1 VADPPPEQGERFKQN
16 PAQLLKSATE
26 ECLHYDSSVKSSRGT
41 EPPDMFATLET
52 FIWRYSPRQQG
63 VQCH

>member
-1 VADPPPEQGERFKQN
+1 MADPPPEQWERFKQN

-26 ECLHYDSSVKSSRGT
+26 ECLRYDSFVKSSRGT
-41 EPPDMFATLET
+41 EPPDIVATLEI
-52 FIWRYSPRQQG
+52 FIWRYSPRQPG